1 LSGELMSFFM
11 VCFSRMIEYVED
23 WSTSNIPPALMNCQG
38 LAQATHPAPRPPIC
52 APDTR
57 RSS

>member
-38 LAQATHPAPRPPIC
+38 LAQSP
-52 APDTR
+52 
-57 RSS
+57 

>member
-38 LAQATHPAPRPPIC
+38 LAQSPSGTPP
-52 APDTR
+52 PV
-57 RSS
+57 RSRG